1 MGLTR
6 PLMACYHPMK
16 AEPNGFGANGNVIY
30 KITGEYLG
38 IKDYKD
44 IIVPCGRCIGCRLDY
59 SREWADRMI
68 LELDYSKTA
77 LFLTLTYDDISVP
90 RSDLGFM
97 TLNTKHMDN
106 FVRRLRR
113 RFSEKEI
120 RYFYSGEYGDTTFR
134 PHYHGIFFG
143 LELDDIEDLVF
154 YKNNRDGDSL
164 YTSVLLSELW
174 SFGYVVVGRVTW
186 HSCAY
191 TARYVLKKLTGDWSK
206 LYEEK
211 GIIPP
216 YSRSSRRPGIGGHFI
231 EDYPEL
237 IGKSI
242 SVSDPDIRRKIKRV
256 KTPSYLLKKL
266 DAINPELYNRIKSER
281 LRLARDSDFLELQQ
295 TDHMYGDYLTVK
307 ENYALSSMRS
317 FRSKI

>member
-1 MGLTR
+1 
-6 PLMACYHPMK
+6 MACYHPMLAVPSGFS
-16 AEPNGFGANGNVIY
+16 AEGKQLY
-30 KITGEYLG
+30 KISGEYLG

-77 LFLTLTYDDISVP
+77 LFLTLTYDEESVP
-90 RSDLGFM
+90 RSDLGYM
-97 TLNTKHMDN
+97 TLCTKHMDN

-120 RYFYSGEYGDTTFR
+120 RYFYSGEYGDSTFR

-154 YKNNRDGDSL
+154 YKHNRDGDSL
-164 YTSVLLSELW
+164 YTSVSLSELW

-206 LYEEK
+206 LYEDK

-231 EDYPEL
+231 EDHPEL

-242 SVSDPDIRRKIKRV
+242 SVSDPDIRRKIMRV
-256 KTPSYLLKKL
+256 KTPSYLMKKL
-266 DAINPELYNRIKSER
+266 DKVNPDLYTSIQRER
-281 LRLARDSDFLELQQ
+281 LRLARDSELLELQQ
-295 TDHMYGDYLTVK
+295 TDHMYGDYLGVK
-307 ENYALSSMRS
+307 EASAKSKTKS
-317 FRSKI
+317 FRKSL